1 MLKKFKMVFGAV
13 LVLLIIAVLCYFL
26 GFISNLFKAMDSKP
40 FIVPSPDIL
49 TVYNGL
55 SDWNYLKYALAVV
68 GVIMLIILFVVL
80 KSKFDSRN
88 QDERNFS
95 VSEKGTYGT
104 AKYLSEKQAKKLMT
118 ADGSNYLLSV
128 CRELNSEDGII
139 LGRLPNGKTVLKRS
153 IQKENMNMFVCGA
166 PGSGKSYMFVRP
178 FIAQCIRRE
187 ESFVC
192 TDPSGELL
200 ETMGGYAKSCGYKVK
215 VFNLVDPEKSDSWN
229 VTGEVGINQMHAQIA
244 VSTIIKNTLEGE
256 RSDPFWDNGEKNLLK
271 ALLLYINSDAYTGN
285 KSLGELYKLLA
296 SDRFASE
303 TLECLKNLPENH
315 PAKLSYNIYAQA
327 TESVQQSFAS
337 SLATRLQ
344 IFQSEAIRNMTA
356 FDDIDLTA
364 PGKEKCAYFIVM
376 SDQDSTYQLLSSLFF
391 SFLFIKLADHG
402 KTCPGQSLPFRVNM
416 VLDELPSIGNIPEL
430 GRKLAT
436 VRKYGVNVIPIIQL
450 ISQLDDRYSEA
461 ERNEIIGCCD
471 TQIWLGSNDIA
482 SAEVLSERSGT
493 MTVDVSSKMEKAEFL
508 PEVRLTSS
516 VGKRPVLTVDEV
528 LRLPL
533 DEEIIVLRGQN
544 ILKLK
549 KYRFHDHPDFEA
561 VKKATPI
568 TISDYTPEI
577 SYQYEHKERQTVS
590 APQFLPRTIPE
601 EIPYA
606 SAPQEN
612 ETEKQKRPRRR
623 STGLK
628 IN

>member
-1 MLKKFKMVFGAV
+1 MIVFVLCVFG
-13 LVLLIIAVLCYFL
+13 YFL
-26 GFISNLFKAMDSKP
+26 GFLSNLFKALGSKP
-40 FIVPSPDIL
+40 FIVPQADIASAYRGL
-49 TVYNGL
+49 T
-55 SDWNYLKYALAVV
+55 DWEHLRYALAAV
-68 GVIMLIILFVVL
+68 GVILLVVLFFVV
-80 KSKFDSRN
+80 KSKIESRN
-88 QDERNFS
+88 RDDRNFD

-104 AKYLSEKQAKKLMT
+104 AKYLSERQAKKLVT
-118 ADGSNYLLSV
+118 ADKEHSLLSV
-128 CRELNSEDGII
+128 SKDLKQDDNGII
-139 LGRLPNGKTVLKRS
+139 LGKFPNGKIVMKRA
-153 IQKENMNMFVCGA
+153 IPKENMNVFVCGA

-178 FIAQCIRRE
+178 YLAQCIRRQ

-200 ETMGGYAKSCGYKVK
+200 ETMGGYAKACGYKVK

-229 VTGEVGINQMHAQIA
+229 VTGEVGINQLHAQIA

-256 RSDPFWDNGEKNLLK
+256 RPDPFWDNGEKNLLK
-271 ALLLYINSDAYTGN
+271 ALLLYINSDAYTGS

-296 SDRFASE
+296 SDDFSSS
-303 TLECLKNLPENH
+303 TLECLKNLDERH

-337 SLATRLQ
+337 GLATRLQ

-364 PGKEKCAYFIVM
+364 PGKEKCAYFVVM

-391 SFLFIKLADHG
+391 SFLFIKLADFG
-402 KTCPGQSLPFRVNM
+402 KTCKGQSLPVSVNM
-416 VLDELPSIGNIPEL
+416 VLDELPSIGNIPDL

-436 VRKYGVNVIPIIQL
+436 VRKYGVNVVPIIQL
-450 ISQLDDRYSEA
+450 ISQLDNRYSPA
-461 ERNEIIGCCD
+461 EREEIIGCCD
-471 TQIWLGSNDIA
+471 TQVWLGSNDIA

-493 MTVDVSSKMEKAEFL
+493 MTVDVSSKSEKVDFL
-508 PEVRLTSS
+508 PQTQLTSS
-516 VGKRPVLTVDEV
+516 VGKRAVLTVDEV

-533 DEEIIVLRGQN
+533 DETVIVLRGQN

-549 KYRFHDHPDFEA
+549 KYRFHDHPDFKA
-561 VKKATPI
+561 VKDAKPI
-568 TISDYTPEI
+568 TISDYVPEM
-577 SYQYEHKERQTVS
+577 SAFYEHTEGQAS
-590 APQFLPRTIPE
+590 YIPPFTPTYVDE
-601 EIPYA
+601 EIPYET
-606 SAPQEN
+606 APEPELEQAQ
-612 ETEKQKRPRRR
+612 TKRPRRK